1 MDDNDTFR
9 LLSPDQAVVL
19 GVALAI
25 GVCVGLSLDLSGETK
40 YLEKCRAAHEQADHT
55 TKVLTAALN
64 GAVITIDN
72 EPAVSCRVIRRR
84 KS

>member
-9 LLSPDQAVVL
+9 LLSPDQAVML

-25 GVCVGLSLDLSGETK
+25 GVCVGMSMDFNGDVK
-40 YLEKCRAAHEQADHT
+40 YLAECRKAHEQSEHT

-64 GAVITIDN
+64 GAVLTVDN
-72 EPAVSCRVIRRR
+72 KPVASCRVIRR
-84 KS
+84 KA